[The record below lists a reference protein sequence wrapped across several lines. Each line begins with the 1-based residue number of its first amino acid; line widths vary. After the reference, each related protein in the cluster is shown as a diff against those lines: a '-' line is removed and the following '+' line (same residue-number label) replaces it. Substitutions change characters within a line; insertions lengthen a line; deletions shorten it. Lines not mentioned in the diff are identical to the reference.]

1 MIANNQTDSLKQ
13 LQNENSQLKDCIV
26 LVITELKDMIED
38 SLLTPLTQNLNA
50 PHLMQ
55 ELGYKAPPA
64 PMG

>member
-1 MIANNQTDSLKQ
+1 
-13 LQNENSQLKDCIV
+13 
-26 LVITELKDMIED
+26 MIED